1 MSCHL
6 GGLTVDFESAVRY
19 LYALGNEVTAM
30 KLGLDAVTSLLEA
43 LGRPDRNFTS
53 IHVAGTNGKGST
65 CAFLASIF
73 HHAALRTGL
82 YTSPHLMGPV
92 ERIKLNGQSIPEAA
106 FAAVMTQVHDAVESL
121 LKQGCLAAR
130 PTFFE
135 HLTAAAFTHFS
146 ARGAEVVVAEVGLGG
161 RLDATNVLHPAASVI
176 TNIGEDHREW
186 LGPTLAHIAREKAG
200 IIKPGI
206 PVYLADTQPEAA
218 RQVLAQS
225 ALAQRVEPQWVAP
238 FETVHVDATGRPSV
252 RFDARLPSLEGRVC
266 RLSLRGRHQTQNA
279 ALAAVVAQ
287 AELRRRGLAET
298 DIGRA
303 IVAGLETTDWPG
315 RLQWLET
322 TPPVLLD
329 GAHNPQGAQALA
341 HFLETIGGRRPRTA
355 IFATMRDKP
364 AADLLS
370 ALASAVDRLIL
381 TEVKNQPRTTPRE
394 SLEVIALGY
403 WLPSGIVHAPDV
415 ATALGRAREL
425 TPPEGLILVFGS
437 IYLIGEALQALH
449 VPVS

>member
-1 MSCHL
+1 M
-6 GGLTVDFESAVRY
+6 DFEAATRY
-19 LYALGNEVTAM
+19 LQALGNEVTTM
-30 KLGLDAVTSLLEA
+30 KLGLEAMRVLLAELGQPERKFCAV
-43 LGRPDRNFTS
+43 
-53 IHVAGTNGKGST
+53 HVAGTNGKGST

-73 HHAALRTGL
+73 QQAGLRTGL
-82 YTSPHLMGPV
+82 YTSPHLISPV

-106 FAAVMTQVHDAVESL
+106 FAEVITQVHDAVESL
-121 LKQGCLAAR
+121 LKHGRLAAR

-135 HLTAAAFTHFS
+135 HLTAAAFTYL
-146 ARGAEVVVAEVGLGG
+146 AAQGAEVVVAEVGLGG
-161 RLDATNVLHPAASVI
+161 RLDATNVLHPAAAVI

-186 LGPTLAHIAREKAG
+186 LGPTLSHIAREKAG
-200 IIKPGI
+200 IIKPGV
-206 PVYLADTQPEAA
+206 PVYLADTQPEEA

-225 ALAQRVEPQWVAP
+225 ALAQHVEPQWVAP
-238 FETVHVDATGRPSV
+238 FDTVHLDATGRPYVS
-252 RFDARLPSLEGRVC
+252 FDARFPSLEGRVC

-287 AELRRRGLAET
+287 AELRRRGMAET
-298 DIGRA
+298 DIVRA
-303 IVAGLETTDWPG
+303 IVAGLENTYWPG

-341 HFLETIGGRRPRTA
+341 HFLESIGGRRPRTA

-370 ALASAVDRLIL
+370 ALASGVDRLIL
-381 TEVKNQPRTTPRE
+381 TEVKNQPRTMPRE

-403 WLPSGIVHAPDV
+403 WLPSGIVQAPDV
-415 ATALGRAREL
+415 ATALARACEL

-437 IYLIGEALQALH
+437 TYLIGEALQALH
-449 VPVS
+449 VPV

>member
-1 MSCHL
+1 M
-6 GGLTVDFESAVRY
+6 GLTVDFESAVRY

-30 KLGLDAVTSLLEA
+30 KLGLDAVTALLEA
-43 LGRPDRNFTS
+43 LGRPDRNFTPL
-53 IHVAGTNGKGST
+53 HVAGTNGKGST

-73 HHAALRTGL
+73 HQAGLRTGL
-82 YTSPHLMGPV
+82 YTSPHLMSPV
-92 ERIKLNGQSIPEAA
+92 ERIRLNGQAIPEAA
-106 FAAVMTQVHDAVESL
+106 FAEVMTQVHDAVESL
-121 LKQGCLAAR
+121 LEEGRLAAR

-135 HLTAAAFTHFS
+135 HLTAAAFTYLA
-146 ARGAEVVVAEVGLGG
+146 ARQAEVVVAEVGLGG
-161 RLDATNVLHPAASVI
+161 RLDATNVLHPAAAVI

-186 LGPTLAHIAREKAG
+186 LGPTLSHIAREKAG
-200 IIKPGI
+200 IIKPGV
-206 PVYLADTQPEAA
+206 PVYLADTQPEEA
-218 RQVLAQS
+218 RRVLAHS
-225 ALAQRVEPQWVAP
+225 ALAQQVEPQWVAP
-238 FETVHVDATGRPSV
+238 FETVHLDATGCPSV
-252 RFDARLPSLEGRVC
+252 RFDQRFPSLEGGVC

-287 AELRRRGLAET
+287 AELRRRGVAES

-303 IVAGLETTDWPG
+303 IVAGLETTHWPG

-341 HFLETIGGRRPRTA
+341 HFLESIGGRRPRTA

-370 ALASAVDRLIL
+370 ALASGVDRLIL
-381 TEVKNQPRTTPRE
+381 TEVKNQPRTMPRE

-403 WLPSGIVHAPDV
+403 WLPSGIIQAPDV
-415 ATALGRAREL
+415 AMALARAREL
-425 TPPEGLILVFGS
+425 TPPEGLILVCGS
-437 IYLIGEALQALH
+437 IYLIGEALQALQ
-449 VPVS
+449 VPVL

>member
-1 MSCHL
+1 M
-6 GGLTVDFESAVRY
+6 DFESAVRY

-30 KLGLDAVTSLLEA
+30 KLGLDAVTALLEA
-43 LGRPDRNFTS
+43 LGRPDRNFTPL
-53 IHVAGTNGKGST
+53 HVAGTNGKGST

-73 HHAALRTGL
+73 HQAGLRTGL
-82 YTSPHLMGPV
+82 YTSPHLMSPV
-92 ERIKLNGQSIPEAA
+92 ERIRLNGQAIPEAA
-106 FAAVMTQVHDAVESL
+106 FAEVMTQVHDAVESL
-121 LKQGCLAAR
+121 LEEGRLAAR

-135 HLTAAAFTHFS
+135 HLTAAAFTYLA
-146 ARGAEVVVAEVGLGG
+146 ARQAEVVVAEVGLGG
-161 RLDATNVLHPAASVI
+161 RLDATNVLHPAAAVI

-186 LGPTLAHIAREKAG
+186 LGPTLSHIAREKAG
-200 IIKPGI
+200 IIKPGV
-206 PVYLADTQPEAA
+206 PVYLADTQPEEA
-218 RQVLAQS
+218 RRVLAHS
-225 ALAQRVEPQWVAP
+225 ALAQQVEPQWVAP
-238 FETVHVDATGRPSV
+238 FETVHLDATGCPSV
-252 RFDARLPSLEGRVC
+252 RFDQRFPSLEGGVC

-287 AELRRRGLAET
+287 AELRRRGVAES

-303 IVAGLETTDWPG
+303 IVAGLETTHWPG

-341 HFLETIGGRRPRTA
+341 HFLESIGGRRPRTA

-370 ALASAVDRLIL
+370 ALASGVDRLIL
-381 TEVKNQPRTTPRE
+381 TEVKNQPRTMPRE

-403 WLPSGIVHAPDV
+403 WLPSGIIQAPDV
-415 ATALGRAREL
+415 AMALARAREL
-425 TPPEGLILVFGS
+425 TPPEGLILVCGS
-437 IYLIGEALQALH
+437 IYLIGEALQALQ
-449 VPVS
+449 VPVL